1 MDQGLDLER
10 EVADIAIKL
19 SLTHSVYPEGT
30 LLVEKMKHA
39 LCELQN
45 VKWLE
50 LNGLSA
56 EELQLGYNDLVLV
69 EIVGLY
75 QD

>member
-1 MDQGLDLER
+1 MISKFLMDQGLDLER

-45 VKWLE
+45 VK
-50 LNGLSA
+50 
-56 EELQLGYNDLVLV
+56 
-69 EIVGLY
+69 
-75 QD
+75 